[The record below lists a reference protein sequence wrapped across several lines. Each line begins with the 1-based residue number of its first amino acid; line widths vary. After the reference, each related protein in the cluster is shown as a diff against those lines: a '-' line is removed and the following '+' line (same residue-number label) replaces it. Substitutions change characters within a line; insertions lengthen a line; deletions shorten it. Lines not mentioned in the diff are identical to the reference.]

1 MDENFNIN
9 QLRFIFS
16 VNREITR
23 DLIIFPMPPWH
34 LTNRQLI
41 QSPLFWATAIISS
54 KMLHRQLQQKL
65 LSEEQMWPVEAI
77 AINFGEWETTG
88 SYDKRHIDY
97 HAHAHLLLTL
107 SFSTACDDTFFRTLK
122 GRVMQPPNYLRKNT
136 KLLHFERLQNHE
148 FDSKQMAELST
159 RLTSVEKKQDLMNND
174 LQSVKTNVVEV
185 KDLLNNL
192 FGYLKKTLGT
202 STKTT

>member
-1 MDENFNIN
+1 
-9 QLRFIFS
+9 
-16 VNREITR
+16 
-23 DLIIFPMPPWH
+23 MPPWH

-107 SFSTACDDTFFRTLK
+107 SFSTACDDTFFRT
-122 GRVMQPPNYLRKNT
+122 
-136 KLLHFERLQNHE
+136 
-148 FDSKQMAELST
+148 
-159 RLTSVEKKQDLMNND
+159 
-174 LQSVKTNVVEV
+174 
-185 KDLLNNL
+185 
-192 FGYLKKTLGT
+192 
-202 STKTT
+202 